1 MLAEL
6 IEIDGASV
14 RDAKGAVGGALGFS
28 CLPSMLTD

>member
-14 RDAKGAVGGALGFS
+14 RDAKGAVGGVGLQ
-28 CLPSMLTD
+28 LLTFHVD